1 MKPMKFSSKRF
12 LIKHTFRNKNHSVLK
27 MISHL
32 TPVNSKTFHHLV
44 YCLAE
49 NSRKVK
55 LMVIIGGVPA
65 QRRGVTNIAGCK
77 VSLIAT
83 FESAG
88 GLKISNSMT
97 QYQ

>member
-1 MKPMKFSSKRF
+1 
-12 LIKHTFRNKNHSVLK
+12 
-27 MISHL
+27 MISHW
-32 TPVNSKTFHHLV
+32 THVNSKTFHHLV

-55 LMVIIGGVPA
+55 LMVIIASVASYSTRAEGLIFWEQA
-65 QRRGVTNIAGCK
+65 SCK